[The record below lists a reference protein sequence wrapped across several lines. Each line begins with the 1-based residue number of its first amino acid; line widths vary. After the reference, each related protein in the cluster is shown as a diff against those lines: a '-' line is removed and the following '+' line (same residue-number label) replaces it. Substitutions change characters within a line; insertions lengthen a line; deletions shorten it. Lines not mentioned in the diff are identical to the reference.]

1 METPEMD
8 RAGHQHHEHH
18 EHQEHADHPDHGEHA
33 GRVEHDEPPCF
44 I

>member
-18 EHQEHADHPDHGEHA
+18 EHQEHVDHPDHGEHA